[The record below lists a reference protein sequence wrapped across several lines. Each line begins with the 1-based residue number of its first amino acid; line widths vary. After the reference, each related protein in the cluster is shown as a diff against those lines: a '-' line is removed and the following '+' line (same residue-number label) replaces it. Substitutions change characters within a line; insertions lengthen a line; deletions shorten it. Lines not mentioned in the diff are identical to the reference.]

1 MSLRALTSNLFL
13 AFTVVLSGSALALPT
28 DRDEPIYVEAD
39 SANIDEAKGVTRYTG
54 NVIITQGSMV
64 LKGETV
70 DLLRGNDD
78 TINQI
83 ISKGAP
89 AYFEQR
95 PQLDQEITYATGST
109 LDYTVSS
116 QLLLIRGNA
125 RVTQGGDEFTGA
137 KINYDM
143 ANSKVKAFSS
153 ESGSQRVKMVLQPK
167 KDN

>member
-1 MSLRALTSNLFL
+1 MLLRPLINNLLL
-13 AFTVVLSGSALALPT
+13 AFTLSLSSLAHALPT
-28 DRDEPIYVEAD
+28 DQDEPIYVEAD
-39 SANIDEAKGVTRYTG
+39 SANIDEAKGITRYTG
-54 NVIITQGSMV
+54 SVIITQGSMV

-116 QLLLIRGNA
+116 QLLLITGDA
-125 RVTQGGDEFTGA
+125 KVTQGGDEFTGA

-153 ESGSQRVKMVLQPK
+153 ENGSQRVQMVLQPK

>member
-1 MSLRALTSNLFL
+1 MLLRPLINNLLL
-13 AFTVVLSGSALALPT
+13 AFTLSLSSLAHALPT
-28 DRDEPIYVEAD
+28 DQDEPIYVEAD
-39 SANIDEAKGVTRYTG
+39 SANIDEAKGITRYTG
-54 NVIITQGSMV
+54 SVIITQGSMV

-109 LDYTVSS
+109 LDYTVNS
-116 QLLLIRGNA
+116 QLLLITGDA
-125 RVTQGGDEFTGA
+125 KVTQGGDEFTGA

-153 ESGSQRVKMVLQPK
+153 ENGSQRVQMVLQPK

>member
-1 MSLRALTSNLFL
+1 MLLRPLINNLLL
-13 AFTVVLSGSALALPT
+13 AFTLSLSSLAHALPT
-28 DRDEPIYVEAD
+28 DQDEPIYVEAD
-39 SANIDEAKGVTRYTG
+39 SANIDEAKGITRYTG
-54 NVIITQGSMV
+54 SVIITQGSMV

-109 LDYTVSS
+109 LDYSVSS
-116 QLLLIRGNA
+116 QLLLITGDA
-125 RVTQGGDEFTGA
+125 KVTQGGDEFTGA

>member
-1 MSLRALTSNLFL
+1 MLLRPLINNLIL
-13 AFTVVLSGSALALPT
+13 AFTLNLSSLAHALPT
-28 DRDEPIYVEAD
+28 DQDEPIYVEAD
-39 SANIDEAKGVTRYTG
+39 SANIDEAKGITRYTG
-54 NVIITQGSMV
+54 SVIITQGSMV

-116 QLLLIRGNA
+116 QLLLITGDA
-125 RVTQGGDEFTGA
+125 KVTQGGDEFTGA
-137 KINYDM
+137 QINYDM

-153 ESGSQRVKMVLQPK
+153 ESGNQRVKMVLQPK

>member
-1 MSLRALTSNLFL
+1 MLLRPLINNLIL
-13 AFTVVLSGSALALPT
+13 AFTLNLSSLAHALPT
-28 DRDEPIYVEAD
+28 DQDEPIYVEAD
-39 SANIDEAKGVTRYTG
+39 SANIDEAKGITRYTG
-54 NVIITQGSMV
+54 SVIITQGSMV

-109 LDYTVSS
+109 LDYTVNS
-116 QLLLIRGNA
+116 QLLLITGDA
-125 RVTQGGDEFTGA
+125 KVTQGGDEFTGA

-153 ESGSQRVKMVLQPK
+153 ENGSQRVQMVLQPK

>member
-1 MSLRALTSNLFL
+1 MLLRPLINNLLL
-13 AFTVVLSGSALALPT
+13 AFTLSLSSLAHTLPT
-28 DRDEPIYVEAD
+28 DQDEPIYVEAD
-39 SANIDEAKGVTRYTG
+39 SANIDEAKGITRYTG
-54 NVIITQGSMV
+54 SVIITQGSMV

-116 QLLLIRGNA
+116 QLLLITGDA
-125 RVTQGGDEFTGA
+125 KVTQGGDEFTGA

>member
-1 MSLRALTSNLFL
+1 MLLRPLINNLLL
-13 AFTVVLSGSALALPT
+13 AFTLSLSSLAHALPT
-28 DRDEPIYVEAD
+28 DQDEPIYVEAD
-39 SANIDEAKGVTRYTG
+39 SANIDEAKGITRYTG
-54 NVIITQGSMV
+54 SVIITQGSMV

-116 QLLLIRGNA
+116 QLLLITGDA
-125 RVTQGGDEFTGA
+125 KVTQGGDEFTGA

-143 ANSKVKAFSS
+143 ANSKVKAFSN

>member
-1 MSLRALTSNLFL
+1 MLLRPLINNLLL
-13 AFTVVLSGSALALPT
+13 AFTLSLSSLAHALPT
-28 DRDEPIYVEAD
+28 DQDEPIYVEAD
-39 SANIDEAKGVTRYTG
+39 SANIDEAKGITRYTG
-54 NVIITQGSMV
+54 SVIITQGSMV

-116 QLLLIRGNA
+116 QLLLITGDA
-125 RVTQGGDEFTGA
+125 KVTQGGDEFTGA

-153 ESGSQRVKMVLQPK
+153 ESGSQRVQMVLQPK

>member
-1 MSLRALTSNLFL
+1 MLLRPLINNLLL
-13 AFTVVLSGSALALPT
+13 AFTLSLSSLAHALPT
-28 DRDEPIYVEAD
+28 DQDEPIYVEAD
-39 SANIDEAKGVTRYTG
+39 SANIDEAKGITRYTG
-54 NVIITQGSMV
+54 SVIITQGSMV

-116 QLLLIRGNA
+116 QLLLITGDA
-125 RVTQGGDEFTGA
+125 KVTQGGDEFTGA

-153 ESGSQRVKMVLQPK
+153 ESGNQRVKMVLQPK

>member
-1 MSLRALTSNLFL
+1 MSLRPLINNLFL
-13 AFTVVLSGSALALPT
+13 TFTVVLSGSAFALPT

-39 SANIDEAKGVTRYTG
+39 SANIDEAKGITRYTG
-54 NVIITQGSMV
+54 DVVITQGSMV
-64 LKGETV
+64 LKGDTV
-70 DLLRGNDD
+70 DLLRGKDD

-83 ISKGAP
+83 ISKGTP

-95 PQLDQEITYATGST
+95 PQLDQEITYATGTT

-116 QLLLIRGNA
+116 QLLLITGSA
-125 RVTQGGDEFTGA
+125 KVTQGGDEFTGA

-153 ESGSQRVKMVLQPK
+153 ESGRQRVKRVLQPK
-167 KDN
+167 QDN

>member
-1 MSLRALTSNLFL
+1 MSLLPLINNLLLT
-13 AFTVVLSGSALALPT
+13 FTVVLSSSALALPT
-28 DRDEPIYVEAD
+28 DRDEPIYVEAV
-39 SANIDEAKGVTRYTG
+39 SAHIDDEQGVTRYTG
-54 NVIITQGSMV
+54 NVVITQGSMV

-70 DLLRGNDD
+70 DLLRGEDD

-89 AYFEQR
+89 GYFEQR

-116 QLLLIRGNA
+116 QLLLITGNA
-125 RVTQGGDEFTGA
+125 KVTQGGDEFTGA

-143 ANSKVKAFSS
+143 ANSKVKAFSN